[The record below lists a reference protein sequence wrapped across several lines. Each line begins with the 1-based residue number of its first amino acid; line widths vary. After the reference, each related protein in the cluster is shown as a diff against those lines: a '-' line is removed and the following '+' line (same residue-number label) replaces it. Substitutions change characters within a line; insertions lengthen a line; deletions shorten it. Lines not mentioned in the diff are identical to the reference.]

1 MRSNTRKWKERIM
14 ALALALT
21 LVLGSA
27 LPQGAAVA
35 KAAGENETVKVEF
48 IANVENPQITVK
60 DNMSAEEGIVVEKDQ
75 QGKYVFEFET
85 NKTYSYTVSKQGYD
99 TVEEKNYILDGTNS
113 EPIRIDLNPSKI
125 QLDVSELIDM
135 NVDGT
140 QELHVTNVIEEAT
153 YSCVSSNSQYL
164 SVEETESGWKLIA
177 LPLSGSTNIPEQV
190 TVTVRNDKGSTETEI
205 NVRINKIQL
214 KPEDFSIKANP
225 NEGADKKSITY
236 TLIGLNPNA
245 TGTIRFMAGE
255 ETQEVILPVTSW
267 TYELP
272 EGAVFEGEQNV
283 TANYS
288 GDERYSSVNV
298 SGTTGQF
305 LKNVPLKIKSDALT
319 SEGEAKKEFEY
330 GSEEKKFQFPIDAN
344 TIKDRKID
352 YQSAAPEV
360 ATVDENGEIT
370 LQKAGTAVIS
380 AIAERQGNYEKTS
393 VEYTVVVTPA
403 NVEIED
409 ITWDNVSKVYDGN
422 KEIELTGTLKNNQ
435 SEKIVIE
442 KKNVT
447 VESENVVTD
456 SGKDKTPKA
465 QAVTIAA
472 GNYKTKTGNYQ
483 LIVKKDNNTISDI
496 AVVSHRPVYL
506 TSKTETEIQLSL
518 QYGQDLK
525 AETEK
530 VESGLVHVQGEKG
543 RSKADSE
550 GKNTGLINED
560 TISEAKLPNATLK
573 YNEQDVAK
581 LYVGKFEAIT
591 PNITNDNKYCGNYE
605 FKTEEN
611 GYKGILDVAR
621 QELSLEIMLSN
632 IAVEGQGVH
641 EVRDAETLS
650 KIWAR
655 VGAKA
660 WDSGDTMAEKPSDA
674 KIELSVKNSKK
685 FTAADYYDKVYIS
698 IGGEFINAT
707 DNGLKEE
714 DWNVLKAALGETDSE
729 PVKVKLYLANS
740 EHLETKTN
748 ENETTELLR
757 VDNKAPKVD
766 ITGYKATAY
775 SKIAN
780 ALTFGLFTNQMY
792 TAEVSIAD
800 AGSGIPG
807 SNQQY
812 YVEKLG
818 SDITN
823 DTLKK
828 ETIKDKINKIDQA
841 GDWEDCIWNTDGKC
855 TIKVGEA
862 ENDKDISNNY
872 LIFLKTVDN
881 VGNCAVY
888 VSNGIVIEQ
897 KKPEIACEFS
907 EENQIKI
914 GNALAYDEDAEY
926 TLTVTDGGDFK
937 SGLSEIE
944 VTVTDNEKEVEGST
958 GEVCT
963 NSYIVKLDK
972 QGSSDSGYTYEEIEG
987 GSKYEISGKITAE
1000 NIESNNVKMTVTAKD
1015 KSGNEAATFE
1025 QNLILDKKDPVID
1038 VAFENEN
1045 VSNGRYYQGSQTM
1058 KITYFERNFNVEGV
1072 LFKLRREGEEN
1083 YSEYSLKA
1091 LDELPGIEV
1100 GEVTDS
1106 ESKVTNENGYTEGR
1120 SNTVRIEF
1128 TEQNTYDI
1136 GLYCKDKLGNVQEKS
1151 EVFVVDTEDP
1161 TMDISYQY
1169 YDEEKGEYTGYD
1181 PVKAKS
1187 ATVRVNITINEHYFA
1202 ENNDKAEFEEGQ
1214 VDFKILAKEAYNSK
1228 GEYLGETFYQNWM
1241 EGNANIKENW
1251 ETEGDKRTLSLE
1263 FKDDAN
1269 YVLDLSYTDLSGR
1282 KRFEKDLRFTVDK
1295 TAPTGEIFCDGQPIG
1310 YQFLEIITFGIFS
1323 NKDVNLKLKYKDN
1336 TAGVKN
1342 AWYYKY
1348 NPGLDKVDENGNVKG
1363 LTREELD
1370 SKKLSSLKVNDN
1382 GENDLLITSEEQVI
1396 IYEKIE
1402 DKAGNVTYLNSK
1414 DGVIVD
1420 KTNPGEPKIEIITEQ
1435 PVHGIFNKDVKVKLS
1450 VEDTESGGTYSGLKE
1465 VSYEILKDGKVTQ
1478 NHKEEFKPSARKKS
1492 YVKDDLIISAKDNN
1506 SNNVTIKVT
1515 AVDYA
1520 GNPSKAEKKIK
1531 IDITPPV
1538 VESFKWNTNAAS
1550 NGKYYNTTRTATIT
1564 VRERNFDE
1572 NQVRLNLT
1580 NTDGTMPQISNWTV
1594 DKSGTSD
1601 DNLNICTVTF
1611 AADGDYTMSMSC
1623 TDLAGNTSNTVTE
1636 NEFTIDKT
1644 VPRLNVS
1651 FDNNS
1656 VKNGKYYDAART
1668 ATITV
1673 DEHNFNGSDVNTAIT
1688 SSTVTPGVHG
1698 WSNSG
1703 NSHSATV
1710 PFTADGE
1717 YSFTVNYTDLAGNPA
1732 QAYNV
1737 DEFTIDQTKP
1747 EVEIFD
1753 IEDKS
1758 ANNGEVA
1765 PGVRYSDTNHDVNG
1779 VSITYSGAKHAEQEV
1794 DGARSAIPNGES
1806 IKMADFEHTPETDDV
1821 YTMVAKVT
1829 DLAGNSDEKTVTFS
1843 VNRFGSNFLFSEDT
1857 EKFLD
1862 DYYNNEEEELV
1873 VTEINVDTLTHRGIT
1888 CGHDGDTED
1897 FKEGTEYTVKESGT
1911 EVSWKSYEYTIKKN
1925 NFEKEGM
1932 YNITIDSVDRAT
1944 NQVNNKIKEADIE
1957 FVIDKTAP
1965 TVVINGIEDK
1975 GQYRTSERD
1984 ITIATADNMAMDRVE
1999 LYVDDEKDPAESYN
2013 AKTIQREGGELP
2025 YTLNS
2030 SSDWQ
2035 EVKAVAIDKAGN
2047 VTDTSRPEDGD
2058 EEKWLSV
2065 LVTSNVFV
2073 QFYRNTPLV
2082 IGSVVGLAA
2091 LIGIIFLILAK
2102 RRKQEESIE
2111 E

>member
-14 ALALALT
+14 ALALVLT

-27 LPQGAAVA
+27 LPQGAAIA
-35 KAAGENETVKVEF
+35 KAAGTVDVTFKVSDGQEPIGGASVTVGSQTETTAVNGECV
-48 IANVENPQITVK
+48 ITGLT
-60 DNMSAEEGIVVEKDQ
+60 EGES
-75 QGKYVFEFET
+75 
-85 NKTYSYTVSKQGYD
+85 YSYTVIKDYYQKSESTFTATTSPVNVELNKEVTDITLNPTGNIEVEVGASADITATTSPVAGKACTWSSNNDSVVTVSNGRITGQSVGTATITAAYGDVQATINVNVKKIATSLSLSAVVEPSSGVDSESVTCSVTGAPSGAYLKYYANDIMFHQGTETSAVYKNENDNLIGDITFKVVYDGDENHEGAEAIATVNGMTRNQKIVFEEGKEETAAKVVTLDSVGEDAKVQFDIPFDKEKCVIKGELSYEVTKWSQDTSKYENSDKLPVTTKEGVASATATEAGLYKIKV
-99 TVEEKNYILDGTNS
+99 TAEKSENYNEGTGELYVYVQDRIVFSDISGKLVKTEGTGNKVYDGTPEMALTAVLAESEINS
-113 EPIRIDLNPSKI
+113 LNI
-125 QLDVSELIDM
+125 YTGGLDI
-135 NVDGT
+135 
-140 QELHVTNVIEEAT
+140 
-153 YSCVSSNSQYL
+153 
-164 SVEETESGWKLIA
+164 SGGLTFE
-177 LPLSGSTNIPEQV
+177 LSGKVDKKDAGTYDELNDIKVTAVKVGEQALGVAVDVKEQDTYSTNIVIGKRPVTIGTTGCEVKNSLTQTTKELVEEETRRATDVSGGADTGFLENEREELLEGINVSAKKDFYYEQDNGTTENNHQIIPLLENMSDDYKNYNLKV
-190 TVTVRNDKGSTETEI
+190 AEDSKLGDLAVTNMTVTIEEI
-205 NVRINKIQL
+205 LEKVTL
-214 KPEDFSIKANP
+214 S
-225 NEGADKKSITY
+225 ADKYYQEMKEVGDASKKGAFY
-236 TLIGLNPNA
+236 VG
-245 TGTIRFMAGE
+245 AGDI
-255 ETQEVILPVTSW
+255 Q
-267 TYELP
+267 
-272 EGAVFEGEQNV
+272 ANVFENKYFDAIYFVESSEKAEGGTENECPVDYVAEGVERSTYVYLVNDGKVCSQLTNLPQLTYYIDKEAPEVSFAAEVHSEATKLDDALNMVTFGLYKNESWALETKVKDKPDENNSGIKSWSYAKYKLEEKDKDSGEYVLPTESDIKEKYENGYLEFTAIEGKEQYGIPVEKEEDGHYIVLVRVEDNVGNTVIYASNGIVMEVQAPTINLLDGDGNEIAPETWYDEDLQYIVVINDDTEKQGKNLDKAVISGIKKYRVIVKDDEEILSDSGEQNV
-283 TANYS
+283 A
-288 GDERYSSVNV
+288 EEQRYY
-298 SGTTGQF
+298 TLAE
-305 LKNVPLKIKSDALT
+305 LKNLKTLYEGKIGKDSNNLSIVVEAVDQAGNQVIVERGVKIDRKSPKIETNLKSDANVQNGKYYNKNVQTVITYTERNFDKDQLT
-319 SEGEAKKEFEY
+319 FDVTYEGKEYEKKTLKELTELPEVKPVIVGLSDSENNKDNSTYTDKRTNTLTLEFTKEGEY
-330 GSEEKKFQFPIDAN
+330 
-344 TIKDRKID
+344 TIVPHCKD
-352 YQSAAPEV
+352 
-360 ATVDENGEIT
+360 
-370 LQKAGTAVIS
+370 KAGN
-380 AIAERQGNYEKTS
+380 ENQEK
-393 VEYTVVVTPA
+393 A
-403 NVEIED
+403 QD
-409 ITWDNVSKVYDGN
+409 ITMNF
-422 KEIELTGTLKNNQ
+422 
-435 SEKIVIE
+435 VID
-442 KKNVT
+442 T
-447 VESENVVTD
+447 
-456 SGKDKTPKA
+456 
-465 QAVTIAA
+465 
-472 GNYKTKTGNYQ
+472 
-483 LIVKKDNNTISDI
+483 
-496 AVVSHRPVYL
+496 
-506 TSKTETEIQLSL
+506 TS
-518 QYGQDLK
+518 
-525 AETEK
+525 
-530 VESGLVHVQGEKG
+530 
-543 RSKADSE
+543 
-550 GKNTGLINED
+550 
-560 TISEAKLPNATLK
+560 P
-573 YNEQDVAK
+573 
-581 LYVGKFEAIT
+581 
-591 PNITNDNKYCGNYE
+591 
-605 FKTEEN
+605 
-611 GYKGILDVAR
+611 
-621 QELSLEIMLSN
+621 N
-632 IAVEGQGVH
+632 IAVSYDLTDVQGADKEAKRLYTKEGVEATITIEEKNFCKELDNSSGESTFEFVEGQM
-641 EVRDAETLS
+641 D
-650 KIWAR
+650 
-655 VGAKA
+655 
-660 WDSGDTMAEKPSDA
+660 
-674 KIELSVKNSKK
+674 
-685 FTAADYYDKVYIS
+685 
-698 IGGEFINAT
+698 
-707 DNGLKEE
+707 
-714 DWNVLKAALGETDSE
+714 
-729 PVKVKLYLANS
+729 
-740 EHLETKTN
+740 
-748 ENETTELLR
+748 
-757 VDNKAPKVD
+757 
-766 ITGYKATAY
+766 
-775 SKIAN
+775 
-780 ALTFGLFTNQMY
+780 FTN
-792 TAEVSIAD
+792 
-800 AGSGIPG
+800 
-807 SNQQY
+807 
-812 YVEKLG
+812 
-818 SDITN
+818 
-823 DTLKK
+823 
-828 ETIKDKINKIDQA
+828 
-841 GDWEDCIWNTDGKC
+841 
-855 TIKVGEA
+855 
-862 ENDKDISNNY
+862 
-872 LIFLKTVDN
+872 
-881 VGNCAVY
+881 
-888 VSNGIVIEQ
+888 SNG
-897 KKPEIACEFS
+897 K
-907 EENQIKI
+907 
-914 GNALAYDEDAEY
+914 
-926 TLTVTDGGDFK
+926 
-937 SGLSEIE
+937 
-944 VTVTDNEKEVEGST
+944 
-958 GEVCT
+958 
-963 NSYIVKLDK
+963 
-972 QGSSDSGYTYEEIEG
+972 
-987 GSKYEISGKITAE
+987 
-1000 NIESNNVKMTVTAKD
+1000 
-1015 KSGNEAATFE
+1015 
-1025 QNLILDKKDPVID
+1025 
-1038 VAFENEN
+1038 
-1045 VSNGRYYQGSQTM
+1045 
-1058 KITYFERNFNVEGV
+1058 
-1072 LFKLRREGEEN
+1072 
-1083 YSEYSLKA
+1083 
-1091 LDELPGIEV
+1091 
-1100 GEVTDS
+1100 
-1106 ESKVTNENGYTEGR
+1106 
-1120 SNTVRIEF
+1120 
-1128 TEQNTYDI
+1128 
-1136 GLYCKDKLGNVQEKS
+1136 
-1151 EVFVVDTEDP
+1151 
-1161 TMDISYQY
+1161 
-1169 YDEEKGEYTGYD
+1169 
-1181 PVKAKS
+1181 
-1187 ATVRVNITINEHYFA
+1187 
-1202 ENNDKAEFEEGQ
+1202 
-1214 VDFKILAKEAYNSK
+1214 NSK
-1228 GEYLGETFYQNWM
+1228 GEEVVTQEIFKEIATNSKNWRNGESEAKNTYTYTNTSFQFG
-1241 EGNANIKENW
+1241 EEPLKE
-1251 ETEGDKRTLSLE
+1251 
-1263 FKDDAN
+1263 AN
-1269 YVLDLSYTDLSGR
+1269 YIFGFKYTDLAGNESVYEPR
-1282 KRFEKDLRFTVDK
+1282 YFTVDK
-1295 TAPTGEIFCDGQPIG
+1295 TAPTGEISCDGQPIG

-1382 GENDLLITSEEQVI
+1382 GENDLPITSEEQVI

-1402 DKAGNVTYLNSK
+1402 DKAGNVTYLNSEK
-1414 DGVIVD
+1414 GVIVD

-1601 DNLNICTVTF
+1601 KNLNTCTVTF

-1623 TDLAGNTSNTVTE
+1623 TDLASNVSNTVTE

-1710 PFTADGE
+1710 PFTADGD

-2058 EEKWLSV
+2058 KEKWLSV